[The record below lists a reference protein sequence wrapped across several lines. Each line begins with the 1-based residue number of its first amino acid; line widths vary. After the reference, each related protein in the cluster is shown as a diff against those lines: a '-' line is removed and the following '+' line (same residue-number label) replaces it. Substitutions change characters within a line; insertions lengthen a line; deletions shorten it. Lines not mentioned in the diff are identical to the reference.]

1 MSLHRRNLLTCLPAG
16 ILLPSIARAQAGPL
30 RIIVPFSAGSGTDN
44 SARVFA
50 ESLRRVTG
58 GAVIVD
64 NKPGGGTTIG
74 SQEVSRSRPDGMTVL
89 YTTGGHTTSGVLIR
103 NLPYDP
109 VTGFTPITMLSR
121 GSGFALIV
129 PSTSRFKTLPAF
141 LAAAKAEPGR
151 LTYGSAGT
159 GNTTHVI
166 AALFCRSA
174 GIEMTH
180 IPYKATPVADLL
192 TGTIDS
198 MFVSPSIVM
207 SYLKEG
213 RLRALGVSS
222 RERIPE
228 LPDTAT
234 FGEVGVEADIPAW
247 SGFWA
252 PPMTPPDVV
261 NDLYRRM
268 AQAARTPAF
277 ETYTRD
283 NGGAIVLMPPDRFA
297 AYVASEVARYRTLLP
312 ALGIQVD

>member
-1 MSLHRRNLLTCLPAG
+1 MPMQRRDLLTCLP
-16 ILLPSIARAQAGPL
+16 LPSVAQAQASPL
-30 RIIVPFSAGSGTDN
+30 RIVVPFSAGSGTDN
-44 SARVFA
+44 TARVFSDA
-50 ESLRRVTG
+50 LRRATG
-58 GAVIVD
+58 STVIVD
-64 NKPGGGTTIG
+64 NKPGGGTVIG
-74 SQEVSRSRPDGMTVL
+74 SQEVSRSRPDGTTVL
-89 YTTGGHTTSGVLIR
+89 YTTGGHTTSGVLMR

-109 VTGFTPITMLSR
+109 VSGFTAITMLSR

-129 PSTSRFKTLPAF
+129 PSTSRYQTLQAF
-141 LAAAKAEPGR
+141 LAAAKAEPGK
-151 LTYGSAGT
+151 LTYGSSGN

-222 RERIPE
+222 RARMAE
-228 LPDTAT
+228 LPDAAT
-234 FGEVGVEADIPAW
+234 FGEIGVDADIPAW
-247 SGFWA
+247 SGFWG
-252 PPMTPPDVV
+252 PPMMPTDVV
-261 NDLYRRM
+261 DGLYRRI

-283 NGGAIVLMPPDRFA
+283 NGGDIVLMPPDGFSR
-297 AYVASEVARYRTLLP
+297 YVAGEIERYRKLLP
-312 ALGIQVD
+312 SLGIQMD